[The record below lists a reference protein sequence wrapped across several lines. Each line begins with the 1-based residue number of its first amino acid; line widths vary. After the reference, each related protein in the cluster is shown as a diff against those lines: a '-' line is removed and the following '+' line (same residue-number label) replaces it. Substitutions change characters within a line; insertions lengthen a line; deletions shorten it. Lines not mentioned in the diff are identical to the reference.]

1 MSELKDK
8 VLRAKADLD
17 AVYEAGKQSG
27 GGGSDELRTA
37 MWNGIQ
43 NNGTRTDYSNGFRF
57 WQNAHNYWKPIY
69 DMNMTNG
76 SMVFYG
82 FSSDLGLPELC
93 EKAGIPPIDWSQV
106 KSFGQTF
113 SYATIPDVGII
124 DMRNSTGGGSHFSYS
139 NVKKAHLILKSDG
152 SQSLAGTFPGA
163 THLADLTFEGLI
175 GSASFSIPS
184 PLTPESMISVITHLK
199 NYTGTENEGIYKITF
214 TDACWVALE
223 AHSKAPDGNTWKEY
237 VYSLGWDC

>member
-1 MSELKDK
+1 MSELRDK

-27 GGGSDELRTA
+27 GGGDNELRTA

-43 NNGTRTDYSNGFRF
+43 DNGTRTDYSNGFRY
-57 WQNAHNYWKPIY
+57 WKNAHNYWKPIY
-69 DMNMTNG
+69 DMNMTGG

-93 EKAGIPPIDWSQV
+93 EKAGISIDWSQV

-124 DMRNSTGGGSHFSYS
+124 DMRNTTGGGSPFTYSY
-139 NVKKAHLILKSDG
+139 VKKAHLILKSDG
-152 SQSLAGTFPGA
+152 SQGLGGTFTGA
-163 THLADLTFEGLI
+163 SHLTDLTFEGLI
-175 GSASFSIPS
+175 GSESFSIPS
-184 PLTPESMISVITHLK
+184 SLTPESMISVITHLK

-214 TDACWVALE
+214 TGACWAALE